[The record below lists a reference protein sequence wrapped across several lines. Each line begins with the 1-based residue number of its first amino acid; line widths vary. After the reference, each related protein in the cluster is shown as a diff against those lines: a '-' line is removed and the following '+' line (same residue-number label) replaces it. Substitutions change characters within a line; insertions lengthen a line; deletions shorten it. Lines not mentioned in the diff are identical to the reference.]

1 MSVQHGAWAP
11 KIKVKCTGKQEPFGG
26 KNRPKTADMTQR
38 ESGPDQRRWTRHKI
52 DVRLKVFFNNEGK
65 DVSVFGRANLL
76 SQGGLGAYIP
86 ASILLGETVTVEVSF
101 PYSPAEVKLRAIVRN
116 CEGFR
121 YGLEFIDLS
130 EEVRDVIVKNCKAAA
145 LLQ

>member
-1 MSVQHGAWAP
+1 MPQQKPTESSTFLEKGFAR
-11 KIKVKCTGKQEPFGG
+11 T
-26 KNRPKTADMTQR
+26 TADMIHR

-52 DVRLKVFFNNEGK
+52 DVRLKVSFKSEGK
-65 DVSVFGRANLL
+65 TISIFGRGNIL
-76 SQGGLGAYIP
+76 SRGGLGAYIP
-86 ASILLGETVTVEVSF
+86 ASIPPGDTVFLEVSF

-121 YGLEFIDLS
+121 YGLEFVDLS
-130 EEVRDVIVKNCKAAA
+130 EAVSEIIVKNCNAAA